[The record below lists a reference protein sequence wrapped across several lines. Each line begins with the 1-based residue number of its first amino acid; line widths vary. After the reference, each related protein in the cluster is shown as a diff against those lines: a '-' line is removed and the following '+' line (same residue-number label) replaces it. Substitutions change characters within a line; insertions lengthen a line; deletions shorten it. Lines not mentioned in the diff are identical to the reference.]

1 MVSDYS
7 VKVKLLF
14 ALVAHEPIGISPF
27 VSLFAGDAKLFVA
40 SAAGHQH
47 LAGNHLAI
55 VDRVHYFVVLIH
67 LIYFVVL
74 SLTH

>member
-1 MVSDYS
+1 
-7 VKVKLLF
+7 
-14 ALVAHEPIGISPF
+14 
-27 VSLFAGDAKLFVA
+27 
-40 SAAGHQH
+40 
-47 LAGNHLAI
+47 LAV